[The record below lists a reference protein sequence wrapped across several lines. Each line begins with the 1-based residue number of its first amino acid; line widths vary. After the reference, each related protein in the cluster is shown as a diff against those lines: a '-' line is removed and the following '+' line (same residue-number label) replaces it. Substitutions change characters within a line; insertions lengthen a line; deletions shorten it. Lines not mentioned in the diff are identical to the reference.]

1 MVREEEREKEEEEME
16 ARERNVQG
24 ISLRCM
30 LQEIISCNIHPPLS
44 NLQTMEDKN
53 GEQEREKS
61 QYNSKQLGHYTRVV
75 YVTGKNSCNI
85 HPPYTVP

>member
-1 MVREEEREKEEEEME
+1 ME
-16 ARERNVQG
+16 ARERKGSEYAVSLQG

-30 LQEIISCNIHPPLS
+30 LQEISCNIHPPLS

-53 GEQEREKS
+53 GEQEREQS
-61 QYNSKQLGHYTRVV
+61 QHNLKQLGHYTRVV